1 MNDEYQHPYGKLWAD
16 NVARSMIMTKPAGAI
31 ESAALSKGQMELAK
45 QAALMNNRSR
55 VFNGAVNGGGA
66 LIYGEK
72 LGQAKSK
79 KEALDA
85 ILGIMVGGLPM
96 AFESAATI
104 TPTAQNLKDWADV
117 LKNGSKI
124 VEY

>member
-1 MNDEYQHPYGKLWAD
+1 MDNEYQNPYGKLWAD
-16 NVARSMIMTKPAGAI
+16 NVARSMIMTRPVGAI
-31 ESAALSKGQMELAK
+31 EDAALSKGQMELAK

-55 VFNGAVNGGGA
+55 MFNGAVKGGGA

-96 AFESAATI
+96 AAYSAAMV
-104 TPTAQNLKDWADV
+104 TPTAQKYNDAIDV
-117 LKNGSKI
+117 IMNGPKMI
-124 VEY
+124 TY

>member
-1 MNDEYQHPYGKLWAD
+1 MNNEYQHPYGKLWAD
-16 NVARSMIMTKPAGAI
+16 NVARNMIMTKPVGFL
-31 ESAALSKGQMELAK
+31 EDAALSKGQMELAK

-55 VFNGAVNGGGA
+55 MFNGAVKGGGA

-104 TPTAQNLKDWADV
+104 TPTAQKLNDWADV
-117 LKNGSKI
+117 WKNGSKTI
-124 VEY
+124 GY